1 MLSFKARHSTQVLPT
16 FSVIRRSFTSFDTV
30 TIVLHDSDKDMC
42 HDINTHYIFFS
53 DTQCTTRPN
62 CTVLSVPVIGD
73 SLGKVFCAAEYLKS
87 LEKKPRCIIAYEDA
101 NKLVKLTRGNPCNN
115 LLFSNNSS
123 MRDTLVHTEYNHEIL
138 TNVFDI
144 TPAPTGRIESMTT
157 NFKLDWNSFETL
169 FLGPAQSIYKLLNFG
184 KSFDPNWMRWTQGG
198 LDKPI
203 GQLYS
208 DFQEGA
214 VGFVKG
220 GSQSQ
225 SGIETGFMT
234 CLAPVLSNL
243 GTDYEVIRYK
253 RDGGLDHRG
262 IALQRFRETEVIK
275 LKDIVN
281 STSIC
286 NVIGEGNKYGIVTD
300 TNDVGGVIQVGLK
313 VKSLGHRPIIIVVTK
328 DCCKGKLKVNALR
341 VLAKHTL
348 LCCTHRDVRSR
359 LMKHGLRTPV
369 MVPILKQIKFSVSN
383 TSSGTI
389 NTNIY
394 SEKARNRKLD
404 EYKVAYTSTRN
415 DIWDKVL
422 GTHLAS
428 LLRLELDFT
437 LWLIFF
443 AIEQVGQSIPFMAI
457 SKGNLDRQ
465 AVFKHMHNRS
475 WDFDLCKVGS
485 IYQVV
490 FSLQGA
496 RKILDL
502 VRTRNGTHISC
513 LRWEFLIALFDAKS
527 EMDIV
532 Y

>member
-1 MLSFKARHSTQVLPT
+1 
-16 FSVIRRSFTSFDTV
+16 
-30 TIVLHDSDKDMC
+30 
-42 HDINTHYIFFS
+42 
-53 DTQCTTRPN
+53 
-62 CTVLSVPVIGD
+62 
-73 SLGKVFCAAEYLKS
+73 
-87 LEKKPRCIIAYEDA
+87 
-101 NKLVKLTRGNPCNN
+101 
-115 LLFSNNSS
+115 
-123 MRDTLVHTEYNHEIL
+123 MRDTLVHREYNREIL
-138 TNVFDI
+138 TNVFNI

-169 FLGPAQSIYKLLNFG
+169 FLGPAQSIYKLLNFE
-184 KSFDPNWMRWTQGG
+184 KSFDPNWMRWTQGD

-220 GSQSQ
+220 GAQSQ

-234 CLAPVLSNL
+234 CLAPVLSKL
-243 GTDYEVIRYK
+243 GTDYKVVRYK
-253 RDGGLDHRG
+253 RDSGLEQQE
-262 IALQRFRETEVIK
+262 IALQRFRQSEVIG
-275 LKDIVN
+275 LKDIVD
-281 STSIC
+281 STSIR
-286 NVIGEGNKYGIVTD
+286 NVIGEGHRYGIVPD

-328 DCCKGKLKVNALR
+328 DCCKGKLKVSALR

-348 LCCTHRDVRSR
+348 LCCTHSDVRSL
-359 LMKHGLRTPV
+359 LMTHGLRTPV
-369 MVPILKQIKFSVSN
+369 ILPIPKHIKLGVSN

-389 NTNIY
+389 NTIIY
-394 SEKARNRKLD
+394 SEKARNRELD
-404 EYKVAYTSTRN
+404 DYKVSYTSTRN

-422 GTHLAS
+422 GTRLAR

-443 AIEQVGQSIPFMAI
+443 AIEQVRQSIPFMAI

-502 VRTRNGTHISC
+502 VRTRNGAQVSC

-527 EMDIV
+527 EMDIT
-532 Y
+532 

>member
-1 MLSFKARHSTQVLPT
+1 
-16 FSVIRRSFTSFDTV
+16 
-30 TIVLHDSDKDMC
+30 
-42 HDINTHYIFFS
+42 
-53 DTQCTTRPN
+53 
-62 CTVLSVPVIGD
+62 
-73 SLGKVFCAAEYLKS
+73 
-87 LEKKPRCIIAYEDA
+87 
-101 NKLVKLTRGNPCNN
+101 
-115 LLFSNNSS
+115 
-123 MRDTLVHTEYNHEIL
+123 
-138 TNVFDI
+138 
-144 TPAPTGRIESMTT
+144 MTT
-157 NFKLDWNSFETL
+157 DFKLDWRSFETL
-169 FLGPAQSIYKLLNFG
+169 FIGPAQSIYKLLNFE
-184 KSFDPNWMRWTQGG
+184 KSFDPNWMRWTYGA

-203 GQLYS
+203 DQLYQN
-208 DFQEGA
+208 FKEGA
-214 VGFVKG
+214 VGFMRG
-220 GSQSQ
+220 GSQDQ
-225 SGIETGFMT
+225 SGIETGFTT
-234 CLAPVLSNL
+234 CFAPVLSNL

-253 RDGGLDHRG
+253 RDGGLEHRG

-313 VKSLGHRPIIIVVTK
+313 VKSRGHRPIIIVVTK
-328 DCCKGKLKVNALR
+328 DCCKEKLKVSALR

-359 LMKHGLRTPV
+359 LMKHGLITPV
-369 MVPILKQIKFSVSN
+369 ILPILKHIKLRVSN

-394 SEKARNRKLD
+394 SEKARNRELD
-404 EYKVAYTSTRN
+404 NYKVSYTPIRN

-428 LLRLELDFT
+428 LLRLDLDFT

-443 AIEQVGQSIPFMAI
+443 AIEQVRESTPFMAI

-475 WDFDLCKVGS
+475 WDFDMCKVGS

-502 VRTRNGTHISC
+502 VRTRNGTQVSC
-513 LRWEFLIALFDAKS
+513 LRWEFLIAVFDAKS

-532 Y
+532 